1 MSNQGI
7 RGFYQITQNIKTQLL
22 NDININTVTTGEI
35 TDIDLSKQTI
45 FPLAHIIVNDVQL
58 QEQVLTF
65 NITILSMD
73 ILNVYKEKETDIFL
87 GNDNEQDILNTQLS
101 VLNKLVMIL
110 RKGTLYL
117 NKYQLVGDPSC
128 EPFFERFENQ
138 LAGWSCTMDIQVQND
153 IDIC

>member
-1 MSNQGI
+1 
-7 RGFYQITQNIKTQLL
+7 
-22 NDININTVTTGEI
+22 
-35 TDIDLSKQTI
+35 
-45 FPLAHIIVNDVQL
+45 
-58 QEQVLTF
+58 
-65 NITILSMD
+65 MD
-73 ILNVYKEKETDIFL
+73 ILNVYKEKETDIFI

>member
-1 MSNQGI
+1 
-7 RGFYQITQNIKTQLL
+7 
-22 NDININTVTTGEI
+22 
-35 TDIDLSKQTI
+35 
-45 FPLAHIIVNDVQL
+45 
-58 QEQVLTF
+58 
-65 NITILSMD
+65 
-73 ILNVYKEKETDIFL
+73 
-87 GNDNEQDILNTQLS
+87 
-101 VLNKLVMIL
+101 MIL